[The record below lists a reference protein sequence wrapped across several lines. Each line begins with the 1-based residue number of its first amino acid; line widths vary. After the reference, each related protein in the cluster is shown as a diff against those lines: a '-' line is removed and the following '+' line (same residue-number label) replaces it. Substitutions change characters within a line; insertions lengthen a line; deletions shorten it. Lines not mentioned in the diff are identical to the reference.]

1 MKETPQPTNL
11 VPFARDAGFLRARAQ
26 EHIRAGRMLEALDLY
41 RMIAGRAPDDARG
54 QMELAA
60 LYSDMGAYE
69 LSNRLL
75 FAQAQCG
82 GHEAACFFA
91 LGRNFF
97 AMRDAHR
104 AQDCLLTALRLEPGG
119 NYAEEAEMLL
129 DNLDEAV
136 APGPAAGRV
145 EKAIRR
151 GIQALESG
159 RPDGAVRWITYALHR
174 QGEDAELLTLLC
186 FAHLNAGRPREGL
199 EWARRA
205 YRRDR
210 GDVYALCAMASAL
223 FALESPNLCAKFL
236 HMAQAEAEMP
246 QEIALL
252 CQTACEVGAHDMALS
267 LLRAVQAE
275 RPYTP
280 SLLHMLAA
288 ACWNTGQVRQAA
300 RHWATLRRLDPADL
314 VAVAMYRRA
323 EKKVEADQ
331 GDSQE
336 PPPLEEQ
343 CAYGAELSPED
354 AIEKLLEVQQTLRR
368 GPEALQA
375 RFDEDAGFAAILAWG
390 LTVRDENDA
399 TRGAML
405 SLLGS
410 LQGERANRLLLGQLT
425 DPGQSEGIKREAI
438 GLLAIRGL
446 SGPHYMESGGR
457 ILRVMGRTLSLQAAL
472 PPNCERILQAV
483 VDRLTPRYGD
493 VVQELSLIWLGFLR
507 RRKDPGQPLKR
518 PRLWMAALEC
528 AYRARRRE
536 RLGLEQVGIERLCVR
551 QGVSPRALRRRLR
564 MLLQEE
570 E

>member
-1 MKETPQPTNL
+1 MPPTNL
-11 VPFARDAGFLRARAQ
+11 MPFARDAGFLRARAQ
-26 EHIRAGRMLEALDLY
+26 EHIRGGRMLEALDLY
-41 RMIAGRAPDDARG
+41 RMIAGRDPGDARG

-75 FAQAQCG
+75 FAQAQRG

-91 LGRNFF
+91 LGRNYY

-104 AQDCLLTALRLEPGG
+104 AQDCLLTALRLGPAGPF
-119 NYAEEAEMLL
+119 AEEAEALL
-129 DNLDEAV
+129 DHLDEAV
-136 APGPAAGRV
+136 APAPAAGRA

-151 GIQALESG
+151 GIQALEAG
-159 RPDGAVRWITYALHR
+159 RPDSAVRWITYALHKR
-174 QGEDAELLTLLC
+174 GEDGEALTLLC
-186 FAHLNAGRPREGL
+186 FAHLNAGRPRVGL

-205 YRRDR
+205 YRRDP

-223 FALESPNLCAKFL
+223 YALESPALCAKFL
-236 HMAQAEAEMP
+236 QMAYEEAELP

-288 ACWNTGQVRQAA
+288 AYWNTGQVRLAA
-300 RHWATLRRLDPADL
+300 RQWATLRRLDPGDQ
-314 VAVAMYRRA
+314 VAAAMYARA
-323 EKKVEADQ
+323 EKKIEMEAVQ
-331 GDSQE
+331 GDAQE
-336 PPPLEEQ
+336 PLPPPLEEQ
-343 CAYGAELSPED
+343 CVYGAELSPED
-354 AIEKLLEVQQTLRR
+354 AIEKLLEVQQTLRK

-399 TRGAML
+399 TCGAML

-410 LQGERANRLLLGQLT
+410 LQGERANGMLLGLLT
-425 DPGQSEGIKREAI
+425 DAGRSEPVKREAI
-438 GLLAIRGL
+438 GLLTIRGL

-472 PPNCERILQAV
+472 PLNCERILQAA

-493 VVQELSLIWLGFLR
+493 VVQELSHIWLEFMR
-507 RRKDPGQPLKR
+507 RREDPGEPLKR

-528 AYRARRRE
+528 AYRIRRRE
-536 RLGLEQVGIERLCVR
+536 RLGLEPVGMERLCVR
-551 QGVSPRALRRRLR
+551 QGVSPRGLRRRVR
-564 MLLQEE
+564 MLLED
-570 E
+570 